1 MESLKALTTLRP
13 SSSTFVNV
21 SENQTNLLIERKG
34 GTFISQNKTSYQ
46 GFRYLLPL
54 AWKKF
59 AGVLGGKNSLF
70 LNFLLI

>member
-1 MESLKALTTLRP
+1 MESLKALTTMRS

-54 AWKKF
+54 AWNKS
-59 AGVLGGKNSLF
+59 AGVLGGKIHF
-70 LNFLLI
+70 F